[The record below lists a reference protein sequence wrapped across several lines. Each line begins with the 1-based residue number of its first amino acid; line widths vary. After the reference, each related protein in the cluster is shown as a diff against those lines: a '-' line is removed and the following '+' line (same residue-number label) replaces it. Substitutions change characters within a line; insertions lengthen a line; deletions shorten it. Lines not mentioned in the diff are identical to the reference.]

1 MDAELRA
8 GIAIYNHG
16 EYHAAHDAWEER
28 WLELDDST
36 DDERFLH
43 GLIQFTAAIYHATER
58 NWSGAT
64 GLAESALD
72 YLDGLSDPYR
82 GVVLTEIRTYLA
94 TLAEDPALIERQAP
108 PRLSYEGVTLG
119 LAELDIDAAF
129 VAASV
134 LADAREHWDEAVVD
148 DAVSYAREE
157 LDTAETTFL
166 TLVLD
171 FVGDHENRGIVYQ
184 RLQGHVDRRRGRER
198 DVDGLFE

>member
-8 GIAIYNHG
+8 GIAIYNAG

-28 WLELDDST
+28 WLELEDGT

-43 GLIQFTAAIYHATER
+43 GLIQFTAAIYHARNR
-58 NWSGAT
+58 NWEGAT
-64 GLAESALD
+64 GLAESALR
-72 YLDGLSDPYR
+72 YLDGLPDPYR
-82 GVVLTEIRTYLA
+82 DVRLDGVRTYLDM
-94 TLAEDPALIERQAP
+94 LAGDPEVIERRDP
-108 PRLSYEGVTLG
+108 PELTWDGTALG
-119 LAELDIDAAF
+119 LAELDVDATF

-134 LADAREHWDEAVVD
+134 LAEEEDRWDEAMVD

-157 LDTAETTFL
+157 LDAAETTFL

-171 FVGDHENRGIVYQ
+171 FVGDRENRGIIYQ
-184 RLQGHVDRRRGRER
+184 RLVEHVERRRHREK